1 MTNFLAVFSKVTIV
15 PLHLTKACREMEV
28 HVLAT
33 LLPGNNHYEM
43 KRSYSGKNLVLRPE
57 TKP

>member
-1 MTNFLAVFSKVTIV
+1 M
-15 PLHLTKACREMEV
+15 KACREVEV

-33 LLPGNNHYEM
+33 LLPGNKHYAIN
-43 KRSYSGKNLVLRPE
+43 RSYSGKNLVLRPE